1 MLIDLLVLV
10 IVLGLV
16 AWGVTAIPMPQP
28 FKVAAY
34 AIMVLILVLWLAA
47 AAGHPLHFPK
57 QTRMKET
64 TAWVLIFLIF
74 ASCTVLGEV
83 ASCAKDK
90 PAQTEVNETARN

>member
-57 QTRMKET
+57 
-64 TAWVLIFLIF
+64 
-74 ASCTVLGEV
+74 
-83 ASCAKDK
+83 
-90 PAQTEVNETARN
+90 